1 MKNVSK
7 TLLSIGL
14 LAGMAMSAQA
24 DGDPEKG
31 KRVFMKCKSCHV
43 MEAGKRRMGPS
54 LAGIFGKEAGSMEGF
69 KYSKAMKDSGIVWDD
84 ATMTEFLRSPRKY
97 LKGTKMGFAGIR
109 KDEQIADLIAWM
121 KENGG

>member
-24 DGDPEKG
+24 GGDPEKG

-43 MEAGKRRMGPS
+43 METGKRRMGPS